1 MAIFAA
7 FLNSKN
13 TLISNVQFVALDSRT
28 PVDPGIGLASVEVF
42 RVNLF

>member
-1 MAIFAA
+1 MAFHQR
-7 FLNSKN
+7 KN

-28 PVDPGIGLASVEVF
+28 PVDPGAGLASVDVF